1 MTVRS
6 TNITASETQVD
17 RDARWKRNGHKGA
30 VLWMTGLSGAGKSTV
45 AREAERVLFLKGFNV
60 YVLDGDNV
68 RGGLNANLGFSPEDR
83 AENIRR
89 VGEVAALFADAGTIC
104 LASFISP
111 YAADRD
117 RARQAAGDDFHE
129 VYVRADL
136 SVCEERDPK
145 GLYKKARAGEIAD
158 FTGISAPYE
167 ATERPDLDINTAALS
182 VEEAVEK
189 LVSYVEANI
198 QLGAV

>member
-1 MTVRS
+1 M
-6 TNITASETQVD
+6 
-17 RDARWKRNGHKGA
+17 
-30 VLWMTGLSGAGKSTV
+30 
-45 AREAERVLFLKGFNV
+45 
-60 YVLDGDNV
+60 
-68 RGGLNANLGFSPEDR
+68 
-83 AENIRR
+83 
-89 VGEVAALFADAGTIC
+89 
-104 LASFISP
+104 
-111 YAADRD
+111 
-117 RARQAAGDDFHE
+117 
-129 VYVRADL
+129 RADL

-167 ATERPDLDINTAALS
+167 APESPDLDINTAALS

>member
-1 MTVRS
+1 M
-6 TNITASETQVD
+6 
-17 RDARWKRNGHKGA
+17 
-30 VLWMTGLSGAGKSTV
+30 
-45 AREAERVLFLKGFNV
+45 
-60 YVLDGDNV
+60 
-68 RGGLNANLGFSPEDR
+68 
-83 AENIRR
+83 
-89 VGEVAALFADAGTIC
+89 
-104 LASFISP
+104 
-111 YAADRD
+111 
-117 RARQAAGDDFHE
+117 
-129 VYVRADL
+129 RADL

-167 ATERPDLDINTAALS
+167 APENPDLDINTAALS